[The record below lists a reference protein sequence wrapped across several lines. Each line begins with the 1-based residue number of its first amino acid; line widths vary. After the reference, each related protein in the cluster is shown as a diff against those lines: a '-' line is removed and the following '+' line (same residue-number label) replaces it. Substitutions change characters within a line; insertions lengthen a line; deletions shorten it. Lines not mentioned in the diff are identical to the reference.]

1 MNLNIYGSKKV
12 SLPVPELYVIYHGP
26 RGNKPDE
33 ITLSKEI
40 FGMKH
45 PENAFVDVKAKI
57 IYDSTP
63 GDILNQFITFA
74 RMFDKQIQKHGRTR
88 KAVEETLRICRDK
101 NVLKDYLAEEEA
113 ANIMF
118 TLLDEQKAKK
128 FWEEEIMQKGRAEG
142 EKRLNTLIA
151 RLVSMNRFDDIK
163 RCTEDAEYREKL
175 YKEFQLA

>member
-1 MNLNIYGSKKV
+1 MYN
-12 SLPVPELYVIYHGP
+12 
-26 RGNKPDE
+26 
-33 ITLSKEI
+33 
-40 FGMKH
+40 
-45 PENAFVDVKAKI
+45 
-57 IYDSTP
+57 
-63 GDILNQFITFA
+63 ILNQFITFA

-142 EKRLNTLIA
+142 RAEGLAEGEAKGERRFGALMTKLM
-151 RLVSMNRFDDIK
+151 SMNRFDDAK
-163 RCTEDAEYREKL
+163 RCAEDAEYREKL
-175 YKEFQLA
+175 YREFQLA